1 MSKSN
6 QIYTNLFI
14 KDLKNS
20 FDEINRQIKEWYQRL
35 LLILNKE
42 MMVVIG
48 KMKILKN
55 KNYR

>member
-1 MSKSN
+1 MFKSKK
-6 QIYTNLFI
+6 IYTNSEI

-20 FDEINRQIKEWYQRL
+20 FDKINRQIKEWYQCL
-35 LLILNKE
+35 LFIVNKE

-55 KNYR
+55 KNY